1 MHGSPG
7 ESSFPY
13 GSNSLNLFRLILAFF
28 VLWVHSYAVLGL
40 PDAPA
45 IAGVSLGTWAVY
57 AFFLI
62 SGALITRSRLK
73 TTAGAYLVHRVA
85 RIMPGFLVC
94 LVVTA
99 FVFAPVAL
107 LISRGSLEGFLDEGP
122 TPVQYVWSDL
132 FLRINTYQIG
142 QTLADVPY
150 PHVWNGSLWSLYFE
164 FLCYLV
170 VGLLGGLAV
179 FRRSIRFVA
188 LLWAIAVGV
197 RGLMAAGRTGG
208 LDGDFDLLSQ
218 LLPFFLAGALVFLVV
233 DRWGMSRLSGILG
246 MPLAAVVIAVVPGA
260 GVQLAAPLIGYGLLF
275 LSTVVRQPR
284 WIARNDVSYGF
295 YIYAWP
301 VQQLAVTVG
310 GPSTNLFVLI
320 LVCTAVTF
328 ALAWASWLL
337 VERPV
342 IRRVRRATAAAAP
355 PVPPG
360 PAVPRSSSAEPEAVG
375 FRG

>member
-1 MHGSPG
+1 
-7 ESSFPY
+7 
-13 GSNSLNLFRLILAFF
+13 
-28 VLWVHSYAVLGL
+28 
-40 PDAPA
+40 
-45 IAGVSLGTWAVY
+45 
-57 AFFLI
+57 
-62 SGALITRSRLK
+62 
-73 TTAGAYLVHRVA
+73 
-85 RIMPGFLVC
+85 MPGFLVC

-132 FLRINTYQIG
+132 FLRMNTYQIG

-188 LLWAIAVGV
+188 LLWAVSVGV

-233 DRWGMSRLSGILG
+233 DRWGISRLSGILG
-246 MPLAAVVIAVVPGA
+246 IPLAAVVIGVVPGV
-260 GVQLAAPLIGYGLLF
+260 GVQLAAPLIGYALLF

-360 PAVPRSSSAEPEAVG
+360 PATRRSSSAEPEAVG

>member
-1 MHGSPG
+1 
-7 ESSFPY
+7 
-13 GSNSLNLFRLILAFF
+13 
-28 VLWVHSYAVLGL
+28 
-40 PDAPA
+40 
-45 IAGVSLGTWAVY
+45 
-57 AFFLI
+57 
-62 SGALITRSRLK
+62 
-73 TTAGAYLVHRVA
+73 
-85 RIMPGFLVC
+85 MPGFLVC

-132 FLRINTYQIG
+132 FLRMNTYQIG

-150 PHVWNGSLWSLYFE
+150 PHVWNGSLWSL
-164 FLCYLV
+164 
-170 VGLLGGLAV
+170 
-179 FRRSIRFVA
+179 
-188 LLWAIAVGV
+188 
-197 RGLMAAGRTGG
+197 
-208 LDGDFDLLSQ
+208 
-218 LLPFFLAGALVFLVV
+218 
-233 DRWGMSRLSGILG
+233 
-246 MPLAAVVIAVVPGA
+246 
-260 GVQLAAPLIGYGLLF
+260 
-275 LSTVVRQPR
+275 
-284 WIARNDVSYGF
+284 SYGF
-295 YIYAWP
+295 DIYAWP

-328 ALAWASWLL
+328 ALAWASWLF

-360 PAVPRSSSAEPEAVG
+360 PATRRSSSAEPEAVG